1 MNENIKEVQLFKDD
15 FRVILMALLECQTAW
30 RGMIDEGEIPDV
42 PGLDMGKAQHI
53 LLRFSEVR
61 DKINQILEGEPITV
75 DPETK
80 DKILELMGVKK

>member
-1 MNENIKEVQLFKDD
+1 MSIKTVQLFKDD
-15 FRVILMALLECQTAW
+15 FRVINLSLMECITAW
-30 RGMIDEGEIPDV
+30 RNMIDEGEVPPV

-80 DKILELMGVKK
+80 DKILELMGVEK